1 MLADKLKLLRGEP
14 YKVNE
19 SIIIYQP
26 SIGDV
31 EEFGE
36 SRYWNMIAELTA
48 TSYDFRFQLNDAGV
62 DYVEISDFIMFSMVC
77 QMLSL
82 EDTRLVFGDLDLTQF
97 QLYGTD
103 EEPYLENDTGV
114 IIDPVIY
121 ELLVAH
127 LRDIHGL
134 KRNFRTSGNAMA
146 RKYHLEEERKQL
158 ERKLA
163 AEKES
168 GKKDESMLGS
178 AISAMVNNTDFK
190 YDYNTIWGLPIYVFL
205 DAVSRIQKNL
215 NYKNLM
221 TGIYTG
227 NIDAKKIPNSQLS
240 WIGEA

>member
-1 MLADKLKLLRGEP
+1 MLDKLQLLRCQP
-14 YKVNE
+14 YKINDA
-19 SIIIYQP
+19 ITIYQP
-26 SIGDV
+26 FVGDIA
-31 EEFGE
+31 EFGE
-36 SRYWNMIAELTA
+36 SHYWSIIADLTA

-62 DYVEISDFIMFSMVC
+62 DYVDVSDFMMFSMVC
-77 QMLSL
+77 QMLSP
-82 EDTRLVFGDLDLTQF
+82 EDTRLIFGDLDLNKF
-97 QLYGTD
+97 KLYGT
-103 EEPYLENDTGV
+103 EEDPFLEDDNGV

-121 ELLVAH
+121 ELIVSY
-127 LRDIHGL
+127 LRDVYGL

-163 AEKES
+163 ADKEA
-168 GKKDESMLGS
+168 GKKEESMLGA

-190 YDYNTIWGLPIYVFL
+190 YDYNTIWDLPIYVFL
-205 DAVSRIQKNL
+205 DAVNRLQKNL